1 MGIGEMRR
9 RVLVAEFMHETNTFS
24 VQLTDEQ
31 AFRNSSFYLD
41 NEIPQAFRS
50 TRTSMGAAF
59 EAADKFGWD
68 VTHPLVASA
77 NPSGRVTDECFDAM
91 AKRILD
97 CCGGVEGILLHLHGS
112 MSTQSHD
119 DGEGELLARIRA
131 RVGDDVPVVAVLD
144 LHATV
149 TQQMADNANALISYR
164 TYPHI
169 DQYERTWQAA
179 ELLERAM
186 TGVISPKVA
195 LARRPILYALDGG
208 RTTSPPMMELL
219 RRGDQIEAAGK
230 ALVVSVQAGFS
241 SADVHDIGPSIAVT
255 GNDRASAQAIAEE
268 LMDYAWEQ
276 MTFSSI
282 HFTPLGEAI
291 AKAKAGEA
299 GATKP
304 LIIADYSDNP
314 GSGAYGDATN
324 LLKAVLDADLQNV
337 GFHAICDPEAVLEAQ
352 AAGVGN
358 KVTLKLGGKTDPT
371 MGGGPLEITG
381 HVAAITDGSFIA
393 YGPMGGGAR
402 RNYGLSL
409 LLRVGGV
416 EIIVISHNGQA
427 TDLGQFT
434 SLGVDPTRKSTI
446 IVKSMQHFRAAFEP
460 IAREVLEV
468 DTGALSTRNF
478 KERPYKKIRRPIWPL
493 DAI

>member
-1 MGIGEMRR
+1 MTKC
-9 RVLVAEFMHETNTFS
+9 VLVAEFMHETNTFS
-24 VQLTDEQ
+24 VQVTDED
-31 AFRNSSFYLD
+31 AFRNSCCYLD
-41 NEIPQAFRS
+41 DEVPGAFAG

-59 EAADKFGWD
+59 EAVQKFGWRA
-68 VTHPLVASA
+68 VHPIVASA
-77 NPSGRVTDECFDAM
+77 NPSGRVTDAFFDAVSE
-91 AKRILD
+91 RILNA
-97 CCGGVEGILLHLHGS
+97 CNGVDGILLHLHGS

-119 DGEGELLARIRA
+119 DGEGELLARIRS
-131 RVGDDVPVVAVLD
+131 RVGVDIPIIAVLD

-149 TQQMADNANALISYR
+149 TQKMADNANSLISYR

-179 ELLERAM
+179 ELLEKALSKRA
-186 TGVISPKVA
+186 TPQVA
-195 LARRPILYALDGG
+195 VARRPILYALDGG

-219 RRGDQIEAAGK
+219 RRGDQIEAEGR
-230 ALVVSVQAGFS
+230 ALVVSIQAGFS
-241 SADVHDIGPSIAVT
+241 SADVQDIGPSIAVT
-255 GNDRASAQAIAEE
+255 GNDRSSAQAIADE
-268 LMDYAWEQ
+268 LMDYVWDQ
-276 MTFSSI
+276 RKFSSI
-282 HFTPLGEAI
+282 HFTPLDEAI
-291 AKAKAGEA
+291 ARAKSGEA
-299 GATKP
+299 DATKP

-337 GFHAICDPEAVLEAQ
+337 GFHAICDPEAVLRAQ

-358 KVTLKLGGKTDPT
+358 RVTLQLGGKVDPT
-371 MGGGPLEITG
+371 MGGGPLEVTG
-381 HVAAITDGSFIA
+381 HVVAITDGSFIA

-427 TDLGQFT
+427 TDPGQFT
-434 SLGVDPTRKSTI
+434 SLGVDPTRKSTL

-478 KERPYKKIRRPIWPL
+478 RERPYKKVRRPIWPL
-493 DAI
+493 DEI

>member
-1 MGIGEMRR
+1 MVK

-24 VQLTDEQ
+24 VQETGEG
-31 AFRNSSFYLD
+31 AFRNSSYYLD
-41 NEIPQAFRS
+41 NDIPGAFVG

-59 EAADKFGWD
+59 EVAERFNWNL
-68 VTHPLVASA
+68 VHPIATSA
-77 NPSGRVTDECFDAM
+77 NPSGRVTDAFFDAVSE
-91 AKRILD
+91 RILKA
-97 CCGGVEGILLHLHGS
+97 CEGLDGIMLHLHGS

-119 DGEGELLARIRA
+119 DGEGELLARIRS
-131 RVGDDVPVVAVLD
+131 RVGSETPIVAVLD
-144 LHATV
+144 LHATL
-149 TQQMADNANALISYR
+149 TQKMADNANSLISYR

-186 TGVISPKVA
+186 SKQVTPQVA
-195 LARRPILYALDGG
+195 VARRPILYALDGG

-219 RRGDQIEAAGK
+219 RRGDQIEAAGR

-241 SADVHDIGPSIAVT
+241 SADVQDIGPSIAVT
-255 GNDRASAQAIAEE
+255 GNDRAAAQAIAEE

-276 MTFSSI
+276 RTFSSI
-282 HFTPLGEAI
+282 HFTPLDEAI
-291 AKAKAGEA
+291 AQAKAGEA

-324 LLKAVLDADLQNV
+324 LLKAVLEADLQNV

-358 KVTLKLGGKTDPT
+358 RVALWLGGKTDPT
-371 MGGGPLEITG
+371 MGGGPLEITA

-402 RNYGLSL
+402 RNHGLSA

-434 SLGVDPTRKSTI
+434 SLGVDPTRKSTL

-478 KERPYKKIRRPIWPL
+478 KERPYKNIRRPIWPL

>member
-1 MGIGEMRR
+1 MVK

-24 VQLTDEQ
+24 VQVTDEN
-31 AFRNSSFYLD
+31 AFRNSCYYLD
-41 NEIPQAFRS
+41 NDIPGAFTG

-59 EAADKFGWD
+59 EAAEKFGWAMLHPI
-68 VTHPLVASA
+68 VTSA
-77 NPSGRVTDECFDAM
+77 NPSGRVTDDFFDHVSDQIIDAC
-91 AKRILD
+91 D
-97 CCGGVEGILLHLHGS
+97 GVDGILLHLHGS

-119 DGEGELLARIRA
+119 DGEGELLSRIRA
-131 RVGDDVPVVAVLD
+131 RVGDATPIMAVLD
-144 LHATV
+144 LHATL
-149 TQQMADNANALISYR
+149 TQKMADNSNALISYR

-179 ELLERAM
+179 ELLEKAM
-186 TGVISPKVA
+186 RGEATPKVA
-195 LARRPILYALDGG
+195 VSRRPILYALDGG

-219 RRGDQIEAAGK
+219 RRGDRIEAEGQ
-230 ALVVSVQAGFS
+230 ALAVSIQAGFS
-241 SADVHDIGPSIAVT
+241 SADVQDIGPSVAVT
-255 GNDRASAQAIAEE
+255 GNDLVSAQAIADE
-268 LMDYAWEQ
+268 LMDYVWEQ
-276 MTFSSI
+276 RTFSSI
-282 HFTPLGEAI
+282 RFTPLSEAI
-291 AKAKAGEA
+291 EKAKAGEGKA
-299 GATKP
+299 DKP

-314 GSGAYGDATN
+314 GSGAYGDATR

-337 GFHAICDPEAVLEAQ
+337 GFHAICDPEAALQAQ

-358 KVTLKLGGKTDPT
+358 EVTLMLGGKVDPS
-371 MGGGPLEITG
+371 MGGGPIEVTAQVVSL
-381 HVAAITDGSFIA
+381 TDGSFIA

-402 RNYGLSL
+402 RNYGLSA
-409 LLRVGGV
+409 LLRIGGV
-416 EIIVISHNGQA
+416 EIIVISYNGQA

-460 IAREVLEV
+460 IAREVIEV

-478 KERPYKKIRRPIWPL
+478 MERPYKNIRRPIWPL

>member
-1 MGIGEMRR
+1 MVK

-24 VQLTDEQ
+24 VQETGES
-31 AFRNSSFYLD
+31 AFRNSSYYLD
-41 NEIPQAFRS
+41 NDIPGAFVG

-59 EAADKFGWD
+59 EVAEQFNWNL
-68 VTHPLVASA
+68 VHPIATSA
-77 NPSGRVTDECFDAM
+77 NPSGRVTDAFFDAVSE
-91 AKRILD
+91 RILNA
-97 CCGGVEGILLHLHGS
+97 CEGLDGIMLHLHGS

-119 DGEGELLARIRA
+119 DGEGELLARIRS
-131 RVGDDVPVVAVLD
+131 RVGSETPIVAVLD
-144 LHATV
+144 LHATL
-149 TQQMADNANALISYR
+149 TQKMADNANSLISYR

-186 TGVISPKVA
+186 SKQITPQVA
-195 LARRPILYALDGG
+195 VARRPILYALDGG

-219 RRGDQIEAAGK
+219 RRGDQIEAAGR

-241 SADVHDIGPSIAVT
+241 SADVQDIGPSIAVT
-255 GNDRASAQAIAEE
+255 GNDRDAAQAIAEE

-276 MTFSSI
+276 RTFSSI
-282 HFTPLGEAI
+282 HFTPLDEAI
-291 AKAKAGEA
+291 AQAKAGEA

-324 LLKAVLDADLQNV
+324 LLKAVLEADLRNV

-358 KVTLKLGGKTDPT
+358 RVALWLGGKTDPT
-371 MGGGPLEITG
+371 MGGEPLEITA

-402 RNYGLSL
+402 RNHGLSA

-434 SLGVDPTRKSTI
+434 SLGVDPTRKSTL

-478 KERPYKKIRRPIWPL
+478 KERPYKNIRRPIWPL

>member
-1 MGIGEMRR
+1 MAR

-31 AFRNSSFYLD
+31 AFRNSYYYEGD
-41 NEIPQAFRS
+41 EISSAFKG
-50 TRTSMGAAF
+50 TRTSIGAAL
-59 EAADKFGWD
+59 EAADRFGWD
-68 VTHPLVASA
+68 VAHPVATGA
-77 NPSGRVTDECFDAM
+77 NPSGRVTDECFEAM
-91 AKRILD
+91 TRRILD
-97 CCGGVEGILLHLHGS
+97 ACDGLEGILLHLHGS

-119 DGEGELLARIRA
+119 DGEGELLARIR
-131 RVGDDVPVVAVLD
+131 RHVGEAVPIVVVLD

-149 TQQMADNANALISYR
+149 TQEMADNANSLISYR
-164 TYPHI
+164 TYPHV

-186 TGVISPKVA
+186 AGEVRPQVA

-219 RRGDQIEAAGK
+219 RRGDQLEADGK

-255 GNDRASAQAIAEE
+255 ANDLAAAQAIAEE
-268 LMDYAWEQ
+268 LMDYVWEQ
-276 MTFSSI
+276 RTFSSI
-282 HFTPLGEAI
+282 HFTPLDEAI
-291 AKAKAGEA
+291 AQAKAGEA
-299 GATKP
+299 SAAKP

-324 LLKAVLDADLQNV
+324 LLRAVLDADLQNV
-337 GFHAICDPEAVLEAQ
+337 GFHAICDPDAVLKAQ
-352 AAGVGN
+352 EAGVGN
-358 KVTLKLGGKTDPT
+358 TITLQLGGKVDPT
-371 MGGGPLEITG
+371 MGGGPLEVTG

-434 SLGVDPTRKSTI
+434 SLGVDPMRKSTL

-493 DAI
+493 DDI

>member
-1 MGIGEMRR
+1 MAR

-31 AFRNSSFYLD
+31 AFRNSYYYVGD
-41 NEIPQAFRS
+41 EISPAFKG
-50 TRTSMGAAF
+50 TRTSIGAAF
-59 EAADKFGWD
+59 EAADKFGWE
-68 VTHPLVASA
+68 VVHPVATGA
-77 NPSGRVTDECFDAM
+77 NPSGRVTDECFEAVT
-91 AKRILD
+91 KQILD
-97 CCGGVEGILLHLHGS
+97 ACDGVEGILLHLHGS

-119 DGEGELLARIRA
+119 DGEGELLARIRR
-131 RVGDDVPVVAVLD
+131 RVGDGIPVVVVLD

-149 TQQMADNANALISYR
+149 TQEMADNANSLISYR
-164 TYPHI
+164 TYPHV

-186 TGVISPKVA
+186 AKEVRPQVA

-219 RRGDQIEAAGK
+219 RRGDQLESEGK

-255 GNDRASAQAIAEE
+255 GNDRAAAQAIAEE
-268 LMDYAWEQ
+268 LIDYAWEQ
-276 MTFSSI
+276 RTFSSI
-282 HFTPLGEAI
+282 HFTPLNEAI
-291 AKAKAGEA
+291 ARAKAGEA
-299 GATKP
+299 NAAKP
-304 LIIADYSDNP
+304 LVIADYSDNP

-324 LLKAVLDADLQNV
+324 LLRAVLDADLQNV
-337 GFHAICDPEAVLEAQ
+337 GFHAICDPEAVLQAQ
-352 AAGVGN
+352 EAGVGN
-358 KVTLKLGGKTDPT
+358 RVTLRLGGKVDPT
-371 MGGGPLEITG
+371 MGGGPLEVTG

-434 SLGVDPTRKSTI
+434 SLGVDPTRKSTL

-478 KERPYKKIRRPIWPL
+478 KERPYKNVRRPIWPL
-493 DAI
+493 DTI

>member
-1 MGIGEMRR
+1 MVH

-24 VQLTDEQ
+24 VQVTDEH
-31 AFRNSSFYLD
+31 AFRSSCYYLD
-41 NEIPQAFRS
+41 NDIPGAFTG

-59 EAADKFGWD
+59 EAAAKFNWSVLHPI
-68 VTHPLVASA
+68 VTSA
-77 NPSGRVTDECFDAM
+77 NPSGRVTDDFFDAV
-91 AKRILD
+91 AERILSVCD
-97 CCGGVEGILLHLHGS
+97 GVDGVLLHLHGS

-131 RVGDDVPVVAVLD
+131 RVGPATPIMAVLD
-144 LHATV
+144 LHATL
-149 TQQMADNANALISYR
+149 TQKMADNANALISYR

-186 TGVISPKVA
+186 VGGITPKVA
-195 LARRPILYALDGG
+195 VSRRPILYALDGG

-219 RRGDQIEAAGK
+219 RRGDRIEAGGQ
-230 ALVVSVQAGFS
+230 ALAVSIQAGFS
-241 SADVHDIGPSIAVT
+241 SADVQDIGPSVAVT
-255 GNDRASAQAIAEE
+255 GNDLASAQAVADE
-268 LMDYAWEQ
+268 LMDYVWEQ
-276 MTFSSI
+276 RTFSSI
-282 HFTPLGEAI
+282 QFTPLDQAI
-291 AKAKAGEA
+291 AKAKAGE
-299 GATKP
+299 GKTDKP

-314 GSGAYGDATN
+314 GSGAYGDATR

-337 GFHAICDPEAVLEAQ
+337 GFHAICDPEAALQAQ

-358 KVTLKLGGKTDPT
+358 RVTLMLGGKVDPS
-371 MGGGPLEITG
+371 MGGGPIEVTA
-381 HVAAITDGSFIA
+381 HVAALTDGSFIA

-402 RNYGLSL
+402 RNYGLSA
-409 LLRVGGV
+409 LLRIGGV
-416 EIIVISHNGQA
+416 EIIVISYNGQA

-460 IAREVLEV
+460 IAREVIEV

-478 KERPYKKIRRPIWPL
+478 LERPYKNIRRPIWPL
-493 DAI
+493 DPM

>member
-1 MGIGEMRR
+1 MRR

-24 VQLTDEQ
+24 VQLTDED

-41 NEIPQAFRS
+41 QEIRPAFEG
-50 TRTSMGAAF
+50 TRTSLGAAF
-59 EAADKFGWD
+59 EAAAKFDWD
-68 VTHPLVASA
+68 AAHPLATSA
-77 NPSGRVTDECFDAM
+77 NPSGRVTDECFETM
-91 AKRILD
+91 SSRILD
-97 CCGGVEGILLHLHGS
+97 RCVGTDGILLHLHGS

-119 DGEGELLARIRA
+119 DGEGELLLRIRNL
-131 RVGDDVPVVAVLD
+131 VGPDVPVIAVLD

-149 TQQMADNANALISYR
+149 TQTMADSANALISYR

-179 ELLERAM
+179 ELLEKAM
-186 TGVISPKVA
+186 AGEITPRVA
-195 LARRPILYALDGG
+195 VARRPILYALDGG
-208 RTTSPPMMELL
+208 RTTSPPFMELL
-219 RRGDQIEAAGK
+219 RRGDRIESAGQ

-241 SADVHDIGPSIAVT
+241 SADVHDIGPSVAVT

-276 MTFSSI
+276 RTFSSI
-282 HFTPLGEAI
+282 HFTALEDAI
-291 AKAKAGEA
+291 AKAQKGTAQQ
-299 GATKP
+299 KP
-304 LIIADYSDNP
+304 IVIADYSDNP
-314 GSGAYGDATN
+314 GSGAYGDATR
-324 LLKAVLDADLQNV
+324 LLSAVLDANLQNV
-337 GFHAICDPEAVLEAQ
+337 GFYAIRDPEAVLEAQ

-358 KVTLKLGGKTDPT
+358 KVSLRLGGKVDPT
-371 MGGGPLEITG
+371 MGGGPLEITA

-402 RNYGLSL
+402 RNYGLSA

-416 EIIVISHNGQA
+416 EIVVITHNGQA

-446 IVKSMQHFRAAFEP
+446 VVKSMQHFRAAFEP

-478 KERPYKKIRRPIWPL
+478 KERPYQKIRRPIWPL
-493 DAI
+493 DPL